1 MYRLKTVFTLG
12 LFLLLVLLFPAAK
25 AAGEDSD
32 HQVGNNYRFLDQK
45 GELVTITSRRPHTGD
60 EIITAGGLHYRVAS
74 VRGNIARVKMTGRDK
89 DYRAMVEYYDNLTI
103 PAAAKDEWAKRP
115 VAIYHTHSDESYLP
129 SDGSYSIPFKGGIY
143 QVGDSLRTALKDERV
158 NVLYDRTPHDP
169 HDANAYYRSRRTA
182 VKLLKK
188 NPAAVFDVHR
198 DGVDDPEFYERIVSD
213 QRVTQLRLV
222 VGRQNPK
229 MDANLDFAKRLL
241 AFGNKQNPKLVK
253 EIYIARGNYNQD
265 LMSTALLIEA
275 GTYTN
280 EKWEAENGI
289 ALLANSVP
297 ILLGLEPPPGGITSK
312 GIAGKE
318 AGRQGWKTALFLI
331 LLLVLA
337 LAGFILLNLPGF
349 KGKQYLQEQYNKYK
363 PLVEKHTDRIRKKVR

>member
-1 MYRLKTVFTLG
+1 MRRFKTVFILS
-12 LFLLLVLLFPAAK
+12 LFLMLAVFPATK
-25 AAGEDSD
+25 ASGEDSE
-32 HQVGNNYRFLDQK
+32 HLAGNNYRFLDQQ
-45 GELVTITSRRPHTGD
+45 GELVTITSRRPYTGD
-60 EIITAGGLHYRVAS
+60 EIITAGGLHYRVTA
-74 VRGNIARVKMTGRDK
+74 VRENIARVQLAGKDK
-89 DYRAMVEYYDNLTI
+89 EYLAMVEYYDNLTI

-115 VAIYHTHSDESYLP
+115 VAIYHTHTDESYLP
-129 SDGSYSIPFKGGIY
+129 SDGTYSKPFKGGIY
-143 QVGDSLRTALKDERV
+143 QVGDSFRDALKDEKV

-182 VKLLKK
+182 VKLFKK
-188 NPAAVFDVHR
+188 NPAAIFDVHR
-198 DGVDDPEFYERIVSD
+198 DGVDDPDFYERIVSD
-213 QRVTQLRLV
+213 QKVTQLRLV

-229 MDANLDFAKRLL
+229 MDANMDFAKRLL

-253 EIYIARGNYNQD
+253 EIYLARGNYNQD

-297 ILLGLEPPPGGITSK
+297 ILLGLEPPPDGTTTKS
-312 GIAGKE
+312 AASKE

-331 LLLVLA
+331 LLVMVGLG
-337 LAGFILLNLPGF
+337 GFILLNLPGF
-349 KGKQYLQEQYNKYK
+349 KGRDYLREQYSKYR
-363 PLVEKHTDRIRKKVR
+363 PLVKRHTAGIRKKVR